1 MRSFDKQSEINERW
15 KVIIGRIPSRIQYNN
30 YWNFANDKQRLLVFT
45 HINSPSVAL
54 ILHMNN
60 ELWMNNWVEHYFR
73 NPFSID
79 SIWIYHTN
87 TISSQESE
95 LYITQIEHKLFLTN
109 LSSKSII
116 WNPLYFQLI
125 SDIFSFLPCCLSF
138 WKCIEI

>member
-1 MRSFDKQSEINERW
+1 MNVGKLLLDKYRAEFNTTITETLQIINR
-15 KVIIGRIPSRIQYNN
+15 GSL
-30 YWNFANDKQRLLVFT
+30 FFT
-45 HINSPSVAL
+45 HLYSPSVAL